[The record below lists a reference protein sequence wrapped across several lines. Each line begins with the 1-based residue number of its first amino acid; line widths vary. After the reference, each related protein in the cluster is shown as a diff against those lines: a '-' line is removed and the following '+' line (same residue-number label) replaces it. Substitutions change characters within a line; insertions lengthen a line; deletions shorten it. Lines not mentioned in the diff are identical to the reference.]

1 MGDRGSEMGD
11 RGSEIRNQRDVGQM
25 TYKRFEALPVWN
37 DAIRLAELVLGLS
50 GSGMF
55 RSMSGFKDQ
64 IERAVVSVSNN
75 IAEGFER
82 GTDAELTAFLY
93 YSKGSVAEVRSM
105 LCLLRRV
112 ESNPDHLT
120 LVEAPHGLSES
131 ISRQLCGW
139 IEHIRSTDF
148 QGDRTKDARTRQQN
162 EQARRAEAFTQKSRE
177 MIDKARQT
185 SLTQPPQP
193 ERDPMHPPR

>member
-1 MGDRGSEMGD
+1 
-11 RGSEIRNQRDVGQM
+11 M
-25 TYKRFEALPVWN
+25 TYKRFENLPVWN
-37 DAIRLAELVLGLS
+37 DAIRLAELIFGLS

-55 RSMSGFKDQ
+55 RSLSGFKDQ

-93 YSKGSVAEVRSM
+93 ISKGSVAKVRSM

-112 ESNPDHLT
+112 EASPDHMA

-139 IEHIRSTDF
+139 IENIRSTDF

-177 MIDKARQT
+177 MIDKARQI
-185 SLTQPPQP
+185 SLTQPSSTGTPPASSP
-193 ERDPMHPPR
+193 EL